1 MSRPTLQHL
10 QIGGLISQAGGDPW
24 AVDDSLQAG
33 SPTQINFLAQAF
45 HSAAGSATS
54 AEDAFVTAR
63 QHFEQYNRENG
74 EQPINNSA
82 EVQRVKDGLHATH
95 QQLGQIAADL
105 ESIAAALAQARA
117 ASLANITALNANLIV
132 LDARIGVY
140 LEQERQGHDHGA
152 DIAQCRA
159 LAEADTE
166 TALHNATVIRN
177 GYSKT
182 LQQALTNLRVRD
194 GYDPDAALG
203 EFDADAPAPPPGPVP
218 DDPTQFNDYWNSLTP
233 GQKDWLYNADHNI
246 GNHPGMPCDPPDHL
260 GYDHY
265 NKLHLADELNR
276 AQGAAAQAE
285 ALKNQHPD
293 WAAGNDI
300 PRPNE
305 PGAIFDDRVAY
316 ENWQR
321 QYDAARDGAKYL
333 PDLQAVDAAVRASP
347 DRKLMLLDTQSGTQA
362 RAATAVGDP
371 DKATHVSV
379 TTPGLNTTVH
389 GGIGGMT
396 EEATNLRQEALR
408 QLALTPGHA
417 TDSVSTIAWIGY
429 DPPQVP
435 GFDDKTAS
443 LSGIWGV
450 THDDLARAGAHDLAR
465 FYDGIQASHLGGPAD
480 LTAIGH
486 SYGSL
491 TTGLALQEPGDHGV
505 SRRCST
511 DPPESQPPHRS
522 SCSCT
527 PARSTRWKPPMIR
540 FSGSTTPGRWDRASR
555 SWALTSTTSWAI
567 SDRTRP
573 PTPNSP
579 DWPPVPRVCPTGMA
593 APSCC
598 RKRTATAI
606 TRVSPTAE
614 ACGRPTTT
622 SPRSW
627 RVSATR
633 RFEEIDV
640 SPHVPTPAA
649 TMPVRCL
656 GHRRTNRRMSRVPAL

>member
-1 MSRPTLQHL
+1 MSRPKLQYL

-33 SPTQINFLAQAF
+33 SPTQIDFLAQAF

-54 AEDAFVTAR
+54 AEEAFVTAR

-82 EVQRVKDGLHATH
+82 EVQRVRDGLHATN

-105 ESIAAALAQARA
+105 ETIAAALAQARA
-117 ASLANITALNANLIV
+117 ASLANITALNANLMV

-152 DIAQCRA
+152 DIAQCRE

-182 LQQALTNLRVRD
+182 LQQALTDLRVRD

-218 DDPTQFNDYWNSLTP
+218 DDPQQFNDYWNSLTP

-265 NKLHLADELNR
+265 NKLHLADELSR
-276 AQGAAAQAE
+276 ARGAAAQAE
-285 ALKNQHPD
+285 VLKNQHPD

-321 QYDAARDGAKYL
+321 QYSAARDGARYL

-347 DRKLMLLDTQSGTQA
+347 DRRLMLLDTQSGTQA
-362 RAATAVGDP
+362 RAAIAVGDP

-408 QLALTPGHA
+408 QLGLSPGHA
-417 TDSVSTIAWIGY
+417 TDSVSAIAWIGY

-505 SRRCST
+505 SRALFYGSPGIAAST
-511 DPPESQPPHRS
+511 PEQLQLHAGQVYAMEAPDDPIQWVYDARAVGQGIPILGTYLNNELGDFGSNPATNPEF
-522 SCSCT
+522 
-527 PARSTRWKPPMIR
+527 TRLATGAASVPDGHGGTIVLQEAHGHSDYPR
-540 FSGSTTPGRWDRASR
+540 FPDGGGVRTTNYN
-555 SWALTSTTSWAI
+555 I
-567 SDRTRP
+567 
-573 PTPNSP
+573 
-579 DWPPVPRVCPTGMA
+579 A
-593 APSCC
+593 AVLAGLGD
-598 RKRTATAI
+598 KA
-606 TRVSPTAE
+606 
-614 ACGRPTTT
+614 
-622 SPRSW
+622 
-627 RVSATR
+627 
-633 RFEEIDV
+633 
-640 SPHVPTPAA
+640 
-649 TMPVRCL
+649 VR
-656 GHRRTNRRMSRVPAL
+656 GN

>member
-1 MSRPTLQHL
+1 MSRPKLQYL

-33 SPTQINFLAQAF
+33 SPTQIDFLAQAF

-54 AEDAFVTAR
+54 AEETFVTAR

-82 EVQRVKDGLHATH
+82 EVQRVRDGLHATN

-105 ESIAAALAQARA
+105 ETIAAALAQARA
-117 ASLANITALNANLIV
+117 ASLANITALNANLMV

-152 DIAQCRA
+152 DIAQCRE

-218 DDPTQFNDYWNSLTP
+218 DDPQQFNDYWNSLTP

-265 NKLHLADELNR
+265 NKLHLADELSR
-276 AQGAAAQAE
+276 ARGAAAQAE
-285 ALKNQHPD
+285 VLKNQHPD

-347 DRKLMLLDTQSGTQA
+347 DRRLMLLDTQSGTQA
-362 RAATAVGDP
+362 RAAIAVGDP

-408 QLALTPGHA
+408 QLGLTPGHA
-417 TDSVSTIAWIGY
+417 TDSVSAIAWIGY

-505 SRRCST
+505 SRALFYGSPGIAAST
-511 DPPESQPPHRS
+511 PEQLQLHAGQVYAMEAPDDPIQWVYDARAVGQGIPILGTYLNNELGDFGSNPATNPEF
-522 SCSCT
+522 
-527 PARSTRWKPPMIR
+527 TRLATGAASVPDGHGGTIVLQEAHGHSDYPR
-540 FSGSTTPGRWDRASR
+540 FPDGGGVRTTNYN
-555 SWALTSTTSWAI
+555 I
-567 SDRTRP
+567 
-573 PTPNSP
+573 
-579 DWPPVPRVCPTGMA
+579 A
-593 APSCC
+593 AVLAGLGD
-598 RKRTATAI
+598 KA
-606 TRVSPTAE
+606 
-614 ACGRPTTT
+614 
-622 SPRSW
+622 
-627 RVSATR
+627 
-633 RFEEIDV
+633 
-640 SPHVPTPAA
+640 
-649 TMPVRCL
+649 VR
-656 GHRRTNRRMSRVPAL
+656 GN